1 VDSEDFNRKVEV
13 KRGGGCWWGCE
24 WGWGML
30 KVQKGTG
37 ATDDRMN
44 LPEKVL
50 LLSV

>member
-1 VDSEDFNRKVEV
+1 VDSEDFNRKVGVYRVEV
-13 KRGGGCWWGCE
+13 VVGV
-24 WGWGML
+24 GWGM